1 VKKEKKETELLSKKQ
16 QEELESMVSKLVDV
30 AADAVKEYKDL
41 DFSEMAKISGSITQ
55 IHEDSPFLNDLFKG
69 DSWKKVIGSFPDKPK
84 KIDDAD

>member
-1 VKKEKKETELLSKKQ
+1 MKKEKKETELLSKKQ

>member
-1 VKKEKKETELLSKKQ
+1 MKKEKKETELLSKKQ

-30 AADAVKEYKDL
+30 AADAVNEYKDL